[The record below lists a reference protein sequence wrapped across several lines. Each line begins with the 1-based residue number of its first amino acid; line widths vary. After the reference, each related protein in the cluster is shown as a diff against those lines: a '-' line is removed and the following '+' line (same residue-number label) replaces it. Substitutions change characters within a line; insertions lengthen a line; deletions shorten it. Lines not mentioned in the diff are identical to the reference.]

1 VVPAYQGRADSESGF
16 RADLYQSAKAMNG
29 PVHPAIRHYA
39 AGEISASKAAD
50 MLGER
55 ATVAD
60 VFVMTRQAGLPLPR
74 QSPKQEQAELKHALK
89 VLGLE

>member
-1 VVPAYQGRADSESGF
+1 MSE
-16 RADLYQSAKAMNG
+16 
-29 PVHPAIRHYA
+29 PVHPAIRRYA
-39 AGEISASKAAD
+39 AGEISATKAAD
-50 MLGER
+50 MLGGG

-74 QSPKQEQAELKHALK
+74 PPREREEAELAHALK

>member
-1 VVPAYQGRADSESGF
+1 MTEP
-16 RADLYQSAKAMNG
+16 K
-29 PVHPAIRHYA
+29 PIHPAIRRYA
-39 AGEISASKAAD
+39 AGEINASQAAD

-60 VFVMTRQAGLPLPR
+60 VFVMTRQAGFQLPHP
-74 QSPKQEQAELKHALK
+74 PCEQEQAELAHALK

>member
-1 VVPAYQGRADSESGF
+1 MSDPA
-16 RADLYQSAKAMNG
+16 
-29 PVHPAIRHYA
+29 HPAIRRYA

-60 VFVMTRQAGLPLPR
+60 V
-74 QSPKQEQAELKHALK
+74 
-89 VLGLE
+89 

>member
-1 VVPAYQGRADSESGF
+1 MTES
-16 RADLYQSAKAMNG
+16 
-29 PVHPAIRHYA
+29 VHPAIRRYA
-39 AGEISASKAAD
+39 AGEISAGKAAD
-50 MLGER
+50 ILGQR

-74 QSPKQEQAELKHALK
+74 PPREQEQAELAHALK

>member
-1 VVPAYQGRADSESGF
+1 
-16 RADLYQSAKAMNG
+16 MNL
-29 PVHPAIRHYA
+29 PVHPAIRRYA

-50 MLGER
+50 LLGER

-60 VFVMTRQAGLPLPR
+60 VFVMIRQSGLPLPR
-74 QSPKQEQAELKHALK
+74 QTREQEQAELNHALK

>member
-1 VVPAYQGRADSESGF
+1 
-16 RADLYQSAKAMNG
+16 MNR
-29 PVHPAIRHYA
+29 PVHPAIRRYA

-74 QSPKQEQAELKHALK
+74 QPREQEQAELRHALK